1 MQVAFK
7 SDAGKRRKNNED
19 AVLVDAKRAI
29 FIVADG
35 MGGSRAGEMA
45 SRMAV
50 EITYDHLISAVTPE
64 TPLADVEAEMKTA
77 VHRVHDTIKFSTQNN
92 PALSGMGTTLVMAM
106 VINNLAVICHAGDSR
121 AYLIRKGIRQITRD
135 HSRGAQMVTEE
146 GVAAEDVPKKA
157 WHALT
162 QAIGKS
168 ETIEP
173 EVNRLSLKPVD
184 ILLLCT
190 DGLTDMVSDAD
201 IADIV
206 VPRREDLLEPTVD
219 QLVARA
225 LEKGGVDNVS
235 VALVR
240 HEDAGAFF
248 LRTPIPL

>member
-7 SDAGKRRKNNED
+7 TDAGKRRKNNED
-19 AVLVDAKRAI
+19 AVLVDARRGI

-64 TPLADVEAEMKTA
+64 TPLAEVEAEMKTA
-77 VHRVHDTIKFSTQNN
+77 VQRVHETIKFSTQNN

-106 VINNLAVICHAGDSR
+106 VRNNLALICHAGDSR
-121 AYLIRKGIRQITRD
+121 AYLIRDGIRQLTKD
-135 HSRGAQMVTEE
+135 HSRGAQMVAEE
-146 GVAAEDVPKKA
+146 GVAPEDVPKKA
-157 WHALT
+157 WHALI

-168 ETIEP
+168 EAIQP
-173 EVNRLSLKPVD
+173 EINRLNLKPMD

-190 DGLTDMVSDAD
+190 DGLTDMVPDEE
-201 IADIV
+201 ITGIV
-206 VPRREDLLEPTVD
+206 APRREDMLESIVD
-219 QLVARA
+219 QLVAKA
-225 LEKGGVDNVS
+225 LKNGGIDNVS
-235 VALVR
+235 VVLVR
-240 HEDAGAFF
+240 HEDAGSFF